1 MIGVFGS
8 AFNPPTKGH
17 AFVIKEARKS
27 FDRVLAVP
35 SFDHCFGKKMAPFEV
50 RMMLTKGFVS
60 DLNDS
65 NVLVSDIEKAIW
77 KNQPVSSYEVLT
89 ALKERYPD
97 DQIHL
102 IIGQDNA
109 EQFHRFQ
116 NADRIK
122 QEFGVFVVTD
132 AGPDYPRST
141 DVRKRL
147 SESESVEG
155 AVTESVEALLGIYHQ
170 HFVGI

>member
-17 AFVIKEARKS
+17 AFVIKEARKA
-27 FDRVLAVP
+27 FDLVIAIP
-35 SFDHCFGKKMAPFEV
+35 SFDHCFGKMMASFDV
-50 RMMLTKGFVS
+50 RLMLAKAFVS
-60 DLNDS
+60 DLNDP

-89 ALKERYPD
+89 ALKERYPE
-97 DQIHL
+97 DQIQL

-122 QEFGVFVVTD
+122 KEFGVFVVAD
-132 AGPDYPRST
+132 AGPEYPRST
-141 DVRKRL
+141 DVRNRL

-155 AVTESVEALLGIYHQ
+155 AVTESVEALLGIYNQ
-170 HFVGI
+170 HFIGI